1 MTRRSP
7 WLLAALALVL
17 WLLAAGLA
25 RQVVSALDNPT
36 ALIPNTVVANDQLI
50 ATDLH
55 TFVHGQQWVVW
66 VAKVFAVMGS
76 GFVLAPLTVAVVVV
90 LVRAGYRWWA
100 WWVGASGMGGWMIS
114 QAVKGAVD
122 RPRPVWADPFEVLS
136 SPSFPSGH
144 SMAGVYGYVAFGIV
158 ALALLPRRWP
168 GVALITFGLLM
179 GPSRVLLGV
188 HWPSDVL
195 MGWLLGGA
203 WIATTG
209 TVVLWLR
216 GRALTRAE
224 AVGGPGPGPGPSEAV
239 GGPGPGE
246 AVGGPG
252 LGEAVGG
259 PGPGEGEG
267 EAVG

>member
-1 MTRRSP
+1 M
-7 WLLAALALVL
+7 
-17 WLLAAGLA
+17 
-25 RQVVSALDNPT
+25 
-36 ALIPNTVVANDQLI
+36 VANDQLI

-224 AVGGPGPGPGPSEAV
+224 AVGGPGPGPER
-239 GGPGPGE
+239 GGWRPRPRQR
-246 AVGGPG
+246 GGWRPRPRRG
-252 LGEAVGG
+252 RGG
-259 PGPGEGEG
+259 WLEVVLLVRETTRGF
-267 EAVG
+267 ANQQHNL